1 MQGKI
6 QPEDRQQLFVG
17 DALLLLLLLL
27 GRGVR
32 RARGDVQRGREEL
45 RMGPRRQDVRHD
57 QGEIMN

>member
-1 MQGKI
+1 MLTRSNSAQGEV

-17 DALLLLLLLL
+17 DALILLLFLL

-45 RMGPRRQDVRHD
+45 RMGPRRQDV
-57 QGEIMN
+57 